1 MMMAVSVS
9 GCCGRRNERGCCRGK
24 HQDLQHHGSF
34 DFLLPGTIR
43 SDRLNPE
50 RTSMEEHWLL
60 GAKSG
65 GAPQTE
71 NAVCASEADRSLMAT
86 ACQRSSNVRSPPI
99 EHISALSLTRP
110 RATVNRIPGR
120 AGARRVIILGFF
132 C

>member
-24 HQDLQHHGSF
+24 HQDLQHHRSF
-34 DFLLPGTIR
+34 RSPVPGTIR

-65 GAPQTE
+65 GGRQTQ
-71 NAVCASEADRSLMAT
+71 NAVCASEADRPLT
-86 ACQRSSNVRSPPI
+86 AKFGCRQGRSSMRPKETLAECPLSTQSRHLQPVSYDFACSVRS
-99 EHISALSLTRP
+99 
-110 RATVNRIPGR
+110 
-120 AGARRVIILGFF
+120 
-132 C
+132 